1 VPAGLKT
8 YLQARRR
15 AVATG
20 ILLTGLGAGLLIC
33 LTASP
38 LPEDLLADQ
47 ANQSKQYQREMETYG
62 GSANLL
68 ASQLREWF
76 DALWHG
82 PTLGI
87 TVACL
92 AVLLAGVVFLALTP
106 LAPGRGRNDT
116 NPDAGG
122 SS

>member
-1 VPAGLKT
+1 MPAGLKT
-8 YLQARRR
+8 YLQGRRR

-20 ILLTGLGAGLLIC
+20 MLLTGLGAGLLIH

-38 LPEDLLADQ
+38 PPEDLLTDQ
-47 ANQSKQYQREMETYG
+47 AKESKQYQRDMETYG

-68 ASQLREWF
+68 ASQFREWF
-76 DALWHG
+76 GTLWHG

-92 AVLLAGVVFLALTP
+92 AVLLAGVC
-106 LAPGRGRNDT
+106 
-116 NPDAGG
+116 
-122 SS
+122 SSR